1 VVAAA
6 GGGEGAGERKRVLIL
21 GGTGRVGSSTAVA
34 LLRLDPHLEIVV
46 GSRSQDSYTA
56 AVKKR
61 PDLKGAR
68 FEKVGLFC
76 WR

>member
-1 VVAAA
+1 VHATAPA
-6 GGGEGAGERKRVLIL
+6 GASGDSKRVVIL

-34 LLRLDPHLEIVV
+34 LLRIDPHLEIIV

-61 PDLKGAR
+61 PDLKGAK
-68 FEKVGLFC
+68 FEKVMPA
-76 WR
+76 